1 MKHLKRF
8 NESNNND
15 EFILNEMKT
24 YLEGVKSKMYNYID
38 NYFSQEE
45 AQKHSENLMQI
56 VSGYE
61 SAIATIKM
69 QLLKTTTSTETKSD
83 FPKFGTK
90 EFNDVASKYFG
101 GNQNR

>member
-1 MKHLKRF
+1 MRHLKRF

-15 EFILNEMKT
+15 EFILNEMET

-61 SAIATIKM
+61 SEIATIKM
-69 QLLKTTTSTETKSD
+69 KLLKNTTSTESKSD
-83 FPKFGTK
+83 FPEFGTK
-90 EFNDVASKYFG
+90 EFNDIASKYFG
-101 GNQNR
+101 GNPNR

>member
-1 MKHLKRF
+1 
-8 NESNNND
+8 
-15 EFILNEMKT
+15 MKT
-24 YLEGVKSKMYNYID
+24 YLEGIKSKMYDYID

-69 QLLKTTTSTETKSD
+69 KNTTSTETKSD

-101 GNQNR
+101 GNPNR